1 MPVASK
7 KKKKKKIDINVRI
20 SVNKRFVKDK
30 DAVEIRKGK
39 YD

>member
-7 KKKKKKIDINVRI
+7 KLDINVRI
-20 SVNKRFVKDK
+20 SVNKRFVKYK
-30 DAVEIRKGK
+30 DAVEILKGK